1 MEIFKKNKK
10 DIFIGV
16 IASIITAAILKFV
29 DWILDIA
36 PSAGHSIMA
45 GLTNIIY
52 SIAATQGDNFIL
64 TIFLS
69 AFLGVFIGTSIPTIK
84 SGIFVFRKTLQIK
97 KIEQSQNV
105 EKSEKIFTKGT
116 SGKDTD
122 TKEADIKKIIRDG
135 KKVGIITVFFAVF
148 ILAVYLFANVF
159 ILRPVNIRDK
169 FDRDIIMIYP
179 YVEESAIYKL
189 KSEWVRMRSKDDYDK
204 IYDYI
209 HRIKLEYS
217 LLD

>member
-97 KIEQSQNV
+97 ETLI
-105 EKSEKIFTKGT
+105 
-116 SGKDTD
+116 
-122 TKEADIKKIIRDG
+122 
-135 KKVGIITVFFAVF
+135 
-148 ILAVYLFANVF
+148 
-159 ILRPVNIRDK
+159 
-169 FDRDIIMIYP
+169 
-179 YVEESAIYKL
+179 
-189 KSEWVRMRSKDDYDK
+189 
-204 IYDYI
+204 
-209 HRIKLEYS
+209 
-217 LLD
+217 